1 MYEKYSDL
9 TEEEKQQARERHMK
23 SYYKY
28 HEERKEKNREKAKK
42 YYEENKEKISQK
54 RKEEYQKK
62 KSARDFRCVEQL
74 SLNSLAVV
82 ARYASL

>member
-28 HEERKEKNREKAKK
+28 HEERKARNREK
-42 YYEENKEKISQK
+42 YHQNKEKIL
-54 RKEEYQKK
+54 QKK
-62 KSARDFRCVEQL
+62 REAYQRKKSVQDSVE
-74 SLNSLAVV
+74 
-82 ARYASL
+82 

>member
-1 MYEKYSDL
+1 MYEKWSDL

-28 HEERKEKNREKAKK
+28 HEERKEKNRQKAKK

-54 RKEEYQKK
+54 NKEAYQRKKALLVFQ
-62 KSARDFRCVEQL
+62 RC
-74 SLNSLAVV
+74 
-82 ARYASL
+82 